1 MTAGPAN
8 VKRRLPIPG
17 CLLFFALFLGYW
29 KNILNFAVYY

>member
-8 VKRRLPIPG
+8 VIRRHPVRVASF
-17 CLLFFALFLGYW
+17 FFALFLGYW